1 MSNEMH
7 PQIKIMKQSQ
17 LTGLKTQ
24 RTTLDAEIN
33 LLETE
38 LGLKQSENKNKS
50 AVEQFQ
56 AERDAAPS
64 PFEVKK

>member
-1 MSNEMH
+1 MH
-7 PQIKIMKQSQ
+7 PQVLVMKQNELSN
-17 LTGLKTQ
+17 LKTK
-24 RTTLDAEIN
+24 RTTLDAEIS

-50 AVEQFQ
+50 AAEQFQ